1 MLWIKIMLRYRKYLS
16 GDSNPK
22 ALGVQL
28 IIFKKKAHGP
38 DGAVPPRASLT
49 EQPRPRRDDR
59 RAFHPSTGWLKGR
72 WQWFPKK
79 RLDVFLGVQPQTNLV
94 DLLIFFTI
102 WGGGGGGVFMHGAD
116 WILIVCPSGDDWHC
130 SCSIEEMLPPFRKTC
145 CAWYQFV
152 KFCVWWLLHQP

>member
-1 MLWIKIMLRYRKYLS
+1 MLRYRKYLS

-59 RAFHPSTGWLKGR
+59 RAFHPSTG
-72 WQWFPKK
+72 
-79 RLDVFLGVQPQTNLV
+79 
-94 DLLIFFTI
+94 
-102 WGGGGGGVFMHGAD
+102 
-116 WILIVCPSGDDWHC
+116 
-130 SCSIEEMLPPFRKTC
+130 
-145 CAWYQFV
+145 
-152 KFCVWWLLHQP
+152 